1 MYLRED
7 VKHYSFYFL
16 KQNIYLYTCVS
27 NELKINL
34 LLYISDAPKGGTTPW
49 RKLMFSYLKHFI
61 NLVARSI
68 PLKNYTFFLQ
78 KWKKH
83 KYYTNIFIQIL
94 IERKGFYQLLKRI
107 SLKQGNTSYKQK
119 VGVLKYLYTVYAK
132 GKIIKHLEH
141 YLVGTVSFRNF
152 GICLLVGKEHNT
164 NRYLLLC
171 FYLLMSFL

>member
-34 LLYISDAPKGGTTPW
+34 LLYITDGPKGGTTPW
-49 RKLMFSYLKHFI
+49 RKLMFFY
-61 NLVARSI
+61 LVARSI

-94 IERKGFYQLLKRI
+94 IEREKGFI
-107 SLKQGNTSYKQK
+107 S
-119 VGVLKYLYTVYAK
+119 
-132 GKIIKHLEH
+132 
-141 YLVGTVSFRNF
+141 
-152 GICLLVGKEHNT
+152 
-164 NRYLLLC
+164 
-171 FYLLMSFL
+171 